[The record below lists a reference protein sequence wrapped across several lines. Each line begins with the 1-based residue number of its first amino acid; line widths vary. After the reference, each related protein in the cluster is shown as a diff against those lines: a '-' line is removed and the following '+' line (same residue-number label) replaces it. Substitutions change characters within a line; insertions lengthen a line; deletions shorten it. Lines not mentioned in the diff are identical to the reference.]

1 MQYQST
7 ETPKQYIRI
16 MKNEPMHVHV
26 SGSRL
31 KKPLMDGGIDDRA
44 MLKTIETIHVS
55 CEMFKIWE
63 TSPPHKP
70 IVGVP
75 LAKEFNESIAMDLN
89 DLDGNLILH
98 IIDHAACII
107 PSKRSKIGFS
117 SIVCV
122 GLTFLV
128 HLIG

>member
-1 MQYQST
+1 MFGKQISRQDNMQYQST

-55 CEMFKIWE
+55 CEMCKI
-63 TSPPHKP
+63 
-70 IVGVP
+70 
-75 LAKEFNESIAMDLN
+75 
-89 DLDGNLILH
+89 
-98 IIDHAACII
+98 
-107 PSKRSKIGFS
+107 
-117 SIVCV
+117 
-122 GLTFLV
+122 
-128 HLIG
+128 